1 MSKAKII
8 FKRSEDNIMSE
19 KNILSK
25 INHPFIVNM
34 YFSFQ
39 DNDNLYLIMD
49 YLSGGDLRYHLS
61 HRKSSL
67 FTENQ
72 TKFFITNI
80 IIALDYIHSK
90 KIIHRDI
97 KPENLLL
104 DMNGYL
110 RLTDFGIAVL
120 NKKDNKKESN
130 GTAGYV
136 APEVI
141 MQQDYNYCSDFFALG
156 VIGYE
161 FMQGNRPYYIGNNKK
176 QIKDF
181 IIVYQPK
188 IKVNQL
194 KKGWSENSRDF
205 INKLLQRKPI
215 KRLGY
220 GGIKELKNHLWL
232 KDVNWDLLKN
242 KKIKSPFIPKEGKE
256 YFDKKYCENKKTI
269 NNNKLINVKGYQHL
283 FQNYTFINSEYI
295 SRFIENKENSK
306 KEGTEKEFNK
316 SAKKILYE
324 ARIKIN
330 FSKNKSHSSSF
341 LSLCKS
347 NSFKNK
353 KNEQNEKIENNNN
366 KIKDK
371 KDAKKE
377 NYENNSS
384 LINCNIL
391 YNSNNYLRKYYDLGI
406 PSKSKEKLDKKSNKN
421 NSCHLSNRIEKQI
434 KNKFGTA
441 KESKKFMN
449 FSLINKYSKKLS
461 LNKNKTSKLVF
472 NKTLNNEN
480 EQHIYSTTKKTTKE
494 KTTNVMTDNQKKEE
508 TKKSIDKIKFNNN
521 DEEHLL
527 KNNLKQNNIKSTK
540 KEFSKSQIII
550 NEKEKPKSKPKS
562 LIYSIKTKDNK
573 TIKHS
578 IKINKNFYNKNNRKY
593 MSISCRNDRL
603 KSMNLLSKVKNKN
616 ITNNKKIDKA
626 INSNKN
632 KVKKKIF
639 KKRNEDIGILNF
651 DDYFENTGLI
661 KDSTKNNFYILDK
674 FKSVQ

>member
-141 MQQDYNYCSDFFALG
+141 MQQDYSYCSDFFALG

-194 KKGWSENSRDF
+194 
-205 INKLLQRKPI
+205 RK
-215 KRLGY
+215 
-220 GGIKELKNHLWL
+220 
-232 KDVNWDLLKN
+232 
-242 KKIKSPFIPKEGKE
+242 
-256 YFDKKYCENKKTI
+256 
-269 NNNKLINVKGYQHL
+269 
-283 FQNYTFINSEYI
+283 
-295 SRFIENKENSK
+295 
-306 KEGTEKEFNK
+306 
-316 SAKKILYE
+316 
-324 ARIKIN
+324 
-330 FSKNKSHSSSF
+330 
-341 LSLCKS
+341 
-347 NSFKNK
+347 
-353 KNEQNEKIENNNN
+353 
-366 KIKDK
+366 
-371 KDAKKE
+371 
-377 NYENNSS
+377 
-384 LINCNIL
+384 
-391 YNSNNYLRKYYDLGI
+391 
-406 PSKSKEKLDKKSNKN
+406 
-421 NSCHLSNRIEKQI
+421 
-434 KNKFGTA
+434 
-441 KESKKFMN
+441 
-449 FSLINKYSKKLS
+449 
-461 LNKNKTSKLVF
+461 
-472 NKTLNNEN
+472 
-480 EQHIYSTTKKTTKE
+480 
-494 KTTNVMTDNQKKEE
+494 
-508 TKKSIDKIKFNNN
+508 
-521 DEEHLL
+521 
-527 KNNLKQNNIKSTK
+527 
-540 KEFSKSQIII
+540 
-550 NEKEKPKSKPKS
+550 
-562 LIYSIKTKDNK
+562 
-573 TIKHS
+573 
-578 IKINKNFYNKNNRKY
+578 
-593 MSISCRNDRL
+593 
-603 KSMNLLSKVKNKN
+603 
-616 ITNNKKIDKA
+616 
-626 INSNKN
+626 
-632 KVKKKIF
+632 
-639 KKRNEDIGILNF
+639 
-651 DDYFENTGLI
+651 
-661 KDSTKNNFYILDK
+661 
-674 FKSVQ
+674 